1 MKITTTIKSFLALAL
16 VLAAGVAFAS
26 SGGGEGGHGFDYKG
40 FGYQILNFAI
50 LVSILVYFGKKP
62 IVQFFRDRIEGI
74 AKGISEAAKAKEAA
88 ESALAE
94 VQKKLDSKDQE
105 IEKMVQAAREAG
117 ENEREHLIKEGE
129 RMSARVVE
137 QAKAGIEFELDQAKA
152 SLKAVAAEH
161 ALKLA
166 KDKIGQKLG
175 ADEQKALMEDAIKR
189 LEGTA

>member
-16 VLAAGVAFAS
+16 VLATAGVALAS
-26 SGGGEGGHGFDYKG
+26 SGGGAGAFHPKG
-40 FGYQILNFAI
+40 FALQVLNFAI
-50 LVSILVYFGKKP
+50 LVTILVYFGRKP

-74 AKGISEAAKAKEAA
+74 AKGISEASKAKEAA

-137 QAKAGIEFELDQAKA
+137 QAKAGIEFELDPDKA
-152 SLKAVAAEH
+152 SLKAVAADH

-166 KDKIGQKLG
+166 KDNIGQKLG
-175 ADEQKALMEDAIKR
+175 ADEQKALMADAIKR
-189 LEGTA
+189 LEGRA